1 MIRKHYFLIDDE
13 HWNRL
18 KSTGKLVGRVEI
30 PQTGDGHNLPIIFPF
45 GKSRLR
51 RKLKSVVSTEH
62 GWVGRTAKRYA
73 AYQSVPAELGPVE
86 AAAIMKRD
94 IQKGMEVLK

>member
-18 KSTGKLVGRVEI
+18 QNVGRMVGRVEI
-30 PQTGDGHNLPIIFPF
+30 PQTDDRHNLPIILPF
-45 GKSRLR
+45 GKRRPR
-51 RKLKSVVSTEH
+51 RKLKSIVSTEH